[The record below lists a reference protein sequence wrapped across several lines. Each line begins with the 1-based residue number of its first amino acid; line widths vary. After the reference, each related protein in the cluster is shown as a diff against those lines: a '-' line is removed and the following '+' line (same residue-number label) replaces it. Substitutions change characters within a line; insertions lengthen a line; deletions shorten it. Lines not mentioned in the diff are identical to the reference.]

1 MARQILVRWP
11 ERPLAEATQSG
22 QGIGGVEMPL
32 IECLQVCSRCAPYLI
47 QGPHPNAV
55 PESFITV

>member
-1 MARQILVRWP
+1 LKQCLKAMARQILVRWP

-32 IECLQVCSRCAPYLI
+32 IECLQVCSRCAA
-47 QGPHPNAV
+47 GVHP
-55 PESFITV
+55 I